1 MNADDILS
9 ISDLR
14 TKTIY
19 VEKWGRDVIIQELG
33 LLPMMQMYQTINVK
47 DVESGKVEVN
57 AMDIARIVS
66 MGVVDDS
73 GCQVFTDEH
82 IPALAKKNR
91 DALLFVYTEI
101 MALSGSQD
109 DAEKN

>member
-33 LLPMMQMYQTINVK
+33 LLPMMQMYQSIDVK

-101 MALSGSQD
+101 MALSGSED

>member
-33 LLPMMQMYQTINVK
+33 LLPMMQMYQSIDVK

-91 DALLFVYTEI
+91 DSLLFVYTEI
-101 MALSGSQD
+101 MALSGSED